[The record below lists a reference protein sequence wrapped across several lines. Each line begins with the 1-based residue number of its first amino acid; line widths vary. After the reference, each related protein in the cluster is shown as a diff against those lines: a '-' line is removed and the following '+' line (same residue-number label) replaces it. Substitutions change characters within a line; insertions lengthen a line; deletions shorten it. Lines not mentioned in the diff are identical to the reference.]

1 MDRQVNAPGIVL
13 SLTSGDFGG
22 TGRGDIAVG
31 WRADANN
38 YVGGVRV
45 YFCDALK
52 IPATGSD
59 PSGGS
64 VVNMVPA
71 LTNGNFNYG
80 IYPVTA
86 GTPLM
91 DIGAGVKISATT
103 GALVVYVR
111 SGTRT
116 CLPTPPCVT
125 SAASRWSWRCSC

>member
-1 MDRQVNAPGIVL
+1 MDRQVNAPGIVI

-31 WRADANN
+31 WRADMNN

-64 VVNMVPA
+64 VTNMVPA
-71 LTNGNFNYG
+71 LTRGNFNFG
-80 IYPVTA
+80 IYPMTA
-86 GTPLM
+86 PPYLL
-91 DIGAGVKISATT
+91 DVAAGVKISATT

-111 SGTRT
+111 
-116 CLPTPPCVT
+116 
-125 SAASRWSWRCSC
+125 